1 MYISINLDD
10 SAAQELEYTAVDKNI
25 PELESEIK
33 GLSVFAIEN
42 NILYHVGYES
52 RFSSAYYDHL
62 PIIHRMIESFEIL
75 DTKEIPHVKVF

>member
-10 SAAQELEYTAVDKNI
+10 SPVQVLEYTYVDKNI

-33 GLSVFAIEN
+33 GLSIFAIEN

-52 RFSSAYYDHL
+52 RFSSTYYDHL
-62 PIIHRMIESFEIL
+62 PVIQRMIES
-75 DTKEIPHVKVF
+75 V